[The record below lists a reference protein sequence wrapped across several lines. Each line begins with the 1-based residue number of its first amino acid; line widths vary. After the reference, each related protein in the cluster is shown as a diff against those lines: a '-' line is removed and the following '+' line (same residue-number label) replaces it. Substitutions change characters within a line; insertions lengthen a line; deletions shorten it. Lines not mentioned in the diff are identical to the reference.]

1 MRKDNKNKK
10 NRSLI
15 FRGFT
20 TFMKLFIKKP
30 EFKYVGEKVEDGS
43 LILSNHVGTS
53 APLALELY
61 FKQPVRFWG
70 AWQMNG
76 NLFQVYDYQTKTY
89 YHEKKHW
96 NLFLAR
102 LFCIIASPLTWLFYR
117 GLRLIPTYKD
127 SRLRKTLSMSIE
139 AIKNKENVV
148 IFPEDSAKGYLDKL
162 EGFFGGF
169 VLLAKL
175 CYKEGI
181 DLPIHLA
188 YYKKSEKIYVID
200 KKIMY
205 SQLVESGLSQEEIA
219 KKLCDRVN
227 ELAELATKEVIEEDD
242 IPVEI

>member
-1 MRKDNKNKK
+1 
-10 NRSLI
+10 
-15 FRGFT
+15 
-20 TFMKLFIKKP
+20 MKLFIKKP
-30 EFKYVGEKVEDGS
+30 QYKYVGDKIEDGS

-61 FKQPVRFWG
+61 LKQPVRFWG

-76 NLFQVYDYQTKTY
+76 NLFQVYGYQTKTY

-102 LFCIIASPLTWLFYR
+102 LFCIIASPLTWIFYR

-162 EGFFGGF
+162 EGFFAGF
-169 VLLAKL
+169 VLLAKMCL
-175 CYKEGI
+175 KEGI

-188 YYKKSEKIYVID
+188 YYKKKDKVYVVD
-200 KKIMY
+200 KKILF
-205 SQLVESGLSQEEIA
+205 SELVNMGLSQEQIA
-219 KKLCDRVN
+219 EKLCNRVN
-227 ELAELATKEVIEEDD
+227 ELADMSFEDKVIEEDE
-242 IPVEI
+242 VEVLNQ